1 MCLILNLVYL
11 VSQASQPATAIQV
24 KTLFRINCRFS
35 FQNSVSFSRSLSPGE
50 LGLSGKKSYHF
61 RLPLSGALLYYHTPY
76 PSVNTFFT
84 LFFAFFRLFFKSET
98 SAFLPD
104 GTFGFGS
111 VSCVCAAWNVLFR
124 ASFPM
129 PYHCRFLFFFCFST
143 ETVFDFTVF

>member
-11 VSQASQPATAIQV
+11 VSQASRPATAIQV

-35 FQNSVSFSRSLSPGE
+35 FQNSVSFSRSLCPGD
-50 LGLSGKKSYHF
+50 LGLSGKISYHF
-61 RLPLSGALLYYHTPY
+61 RLPLSGALLYYHTPH

-84 LFFAFFRLFFKSET
+84 LFSAFFRLFFKSET

-111 VSCVCAAWNVLFR
+111 RCCVFSCFIPQISVFLLSALFAEYKKKTVSTR
-124 ASFPM
+124 KQ
-129 PYHCRFLFFFCFST
+129 
-143 ETVFDFTVF
+143 